1 MNWFDDI
8 RHVLN
13 EHKRNGMKAMNK
25 SQYQF
30 SGFSRPARTSGF
42 SLIELLVVLVIL
54 GLIAGLVVPN
64 IIGRTE
70 VAKSRAAKAAV
81 QQLSSAVDGYYLD
94 IGNPPDSLEDL
105 VKEPGGVDN
114 WRGPYAKTSLI
125 TDPWGNTYQYIYPGE
140 HGEYDIISY
149 GADKTQGGEG
159 KNVDINNWD

>member
-1 MNWFDDI
+1 
-8 RHVLN
+8 
-13 EHKRNGMKAMNK
+13 MNK
-25 SQYQF
+25 LTHYF
-30 SGFSRPARTSGF
+30 TTPATGAVARRAGWQRSASGF

-94 IGNPPDSLEDL
+94 VGNPPDSLEDL
-105 VKEPGGVDN
+105 VREPGGVDN
-114 WRGPYAKTSLI
+114 WRGPYAKSSLI
-125 TDPWGNTYQYIYPGE
+125 TDPWGNQYQYIYPGD

-159 KNVDINNWD
+159 KNADINNWE

>member
-1 MNWFDDI
+1 
-8 RHVLN
+8 
-13 EHKRNGMKAMNK
+13 MNK
-25 SQYQF
+25 LTHYF
-30 SGFSRPARTSGF
+30 TTPATGAIARRAGWRRTASGF

-94 IGNPPDSLEDL
+94 VGNPPDSLEDL
-105 VKEPGGVDN
+105 VKQPGGVDN
-114 WRGPYAKTSLI
+114 WRGPYAKNSLI
-125 TDPWGNTYQYIYPGE
+125 TDPWGNQYQYIYPGD

-159 KNVDINNWD
+159 KNADINNWE

>member
-1 MNWFDDI
+1 
-8 RHVLN
+8 
-13 EHKRNGMKAMNK
+13 MNK
-25 SQYQF
+25 LTNRF
-30 SGFSRPARTSGF
+30 STSTAAVLTRRIATGRSASGF

-94 IGNPPDSLEDL
+94 VGNPPDSLEDL

-114 WRGPYAKTSLI
+114 WRGPYAKSSLI
-125 TDPWGNTYQYIYPGE
+125 TDPWGNGYQYIYPGE

-159 KNVDINNWD
+159 KNADINNWE

>member
-1 MNWFDDI
+1 MSKQT
-8 RHVLN
+8 H
-13 EHKRNGMKAMNK
+13 RNSTITVAAW
-25 SQYQF
+25 SQRMA
-30 SGFSRPARTSGF
+30 SRRRASGF

-94 IGNPPDSLEDL
+94 VGNPPDSLDDL

-125 TDPWGNTYQYIYPGE
+125 NDPWGNAYQYVYPGE

-159 KNVDINNWD
+159 KNADINNWE

>member
-1 MNWFDDI
+1 
-8 RHVLN
+8 
-13 EHKRNGMKAMNK
+13 MNK
-25 SQYQF
+25 LTHHF
-30 SGFSRPARTSGF
+30 TPTATGAFARRAGWQRTASGF

-94 IGNPPDSLEDL
+94 VGNPPDSLEDL
-105 VKEPGGVDN
+105 VKQPGGVDN
-114 WRGPYAKTSLI
+114 WRGPYAKNSLI
-125 TDPWGNTYQYIYPGE
+125 TDPWGNQYQYIYPGD

-159 KNVDINNWD
+159 KNADINNWE